1 MSKFKFNA
9 GITIFILF
17 FGLAL
22 IEAIEKHNWLE
33 ASLFLLLGVV
43 SFWADRKKK

>member
-1 MSKFKFNA
+1 MTRYT

-22 IEAIEKHNWLE
+22 IEAVKKRNMLE
-33 ASLFLLLGVV
+33 AGIFLLLGVV
-43 SFWADRKKK
+43 SFLADRKNARS